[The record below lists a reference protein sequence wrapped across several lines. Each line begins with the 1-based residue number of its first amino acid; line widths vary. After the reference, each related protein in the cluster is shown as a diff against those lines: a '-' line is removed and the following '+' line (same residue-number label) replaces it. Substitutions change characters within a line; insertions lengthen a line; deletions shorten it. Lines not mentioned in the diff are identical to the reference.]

1 MHSYLNRDG
10 GVRMD
15 AEGLPGFGMA
25 PEEGFP
31 SSCSG
36 SFLPKSIWTQQSRLS
51 VGSFFNHLSIVYKH
65 LRIGFLCIEPAKN
78 IRTLTAFV
86 VVF

>member
-15 AEGLPGFGMA
+15 ADGLPGFGMA

-36 SFLPKSIWTQQSRLS
+36 SFFIQI
-51 VGSFFNHLSIVYKH
+51 HLDSAV
-65 LRIGFLCIEPAKN
+65 
-78 IRTLTAFV
+78 
-86 VVF
+86 

>member
-51 VGSFFNHLSIVYKH
+51 VGSFFNNLFTIFWLLGLV
-65 LRIGFLCIEPAKN
+65 R
-78 IRTLTAFV
+78 
-86 VVF
+86 